1 MCFGHR
7 LNRTQC
13 WSLYD
18 SKIRCSSLFPLKQ
31 RGVGT
36 PDLAFF
42 FSFLELHSLCLL
54 NVEIASTDPFA
65 LLSPGSRV
73 HADCC
78 SEVHCL
84 LPFVLVAF
92 LQLCASCLLSRGG
105 VIPLAVHPPIF
116 LCHLP
121 ARVGDVIIP
130 HLKRCQQ
137 IVVIF
142 LSPIPMLSPCHRDE
156 PTAWS
161 GSVPRPPNCMALRD
175 GSEVLSSP
183 CEGARSCPCARTPG
197 GS

>member
-18 SKIRCSSLFPLKQ
+18 SKICCSSLFPLKQ

-116 LCHLP
+116 
-121 ARVGDVIIP
+121 
-130 HLKRCQQ
+130 
-137 IVVIF
+137 
-142 LSPIPMLSPCHRDE
+142 
-156 PTAWS
+156 
-161 GSVPRPPNCMALRD
+161 SVPSSSKGRRCYHPPLEAVSAD
-175 GSEVLSSP
+175 
-183 CEGARSCPCARTPG
+183 SCYFPFSHPDAKPLP
-197 GS
+197 